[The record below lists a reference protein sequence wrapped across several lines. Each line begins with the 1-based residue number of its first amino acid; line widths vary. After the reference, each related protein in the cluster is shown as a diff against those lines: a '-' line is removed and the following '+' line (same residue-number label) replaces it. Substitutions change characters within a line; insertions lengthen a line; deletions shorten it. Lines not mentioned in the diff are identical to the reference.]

1 LPNLEKTRN
10 LVRRADAIGTF
21 QSLVALWQI
30 FLRQGQIPEAQADAS
45 LRSLIEALAD
55 ARRDESIFDAGR
67 AGVRVLLT
75 ATRSAENVSEQDRL
89 IELLAGKPGP
99 GEEAAHKAV
108 LEKLNTRFGEQRLV
122 SVKDLF
128 DLADHL
134 ERVSRGESFNVAM
147 ANRLAARISEVR
159 LPRSNLSSEESNSFA
174 QGHWVE
180 KHIQEQRDLNL
191 RRLVDRAQ
199 GRSENLLDIRGEL
212 APILRDSLVGLVY
225 TYYSPPAA
233 ELIRANPLFV
243 RSHDFLGMQGFNSW
257 RSSRL
262 LGTGWPNSG
271 GGRLVGS
278 LNGLAYAL
286 AEAEQNFMIPSE
298 RQALIWQDL
307 APQILLGA
315 TVPRWWNVSAADQ
328 HFVGLHM
335 RLGHKLLATAATD
348 SALREQ
354 VLELLRRRVEPA
366 RLWRM
371 QQYFQAGKLGEGIAT
386 LTPAELYETA
396 ADFTQGNL
404 QRARELGDPFV
415 SEIERLRQQDAS
427 RFNYDRM
434 ASLFGTPHPEL
445 SHSFKA
451 ELLHLPLF
459 PTMMGY
465 SSRILAESWES
476 TNLYWAALADELH
489 LSPAQLNLLVPQW
502 TQESLERIF
511 ATHLDDWPALLRSMR
526 IVGDRYRERLKP
538 GVEQQVQAG
547 WNDHANGTE

>member
-1 LPNLEKTRN
+1 
-10 LVRRADAIGTF
+10 
-21 QSLVALWQI
+21 
-30 FLRQGQIPEAQADAS
+30 
-45 LRSLIEALAD
+45 
-55 ARRDESIFDAGR
+55 
-67 AGVRVLLT
+67 
-75 ATRSAENVSEQDRL
+75 
-89 IELLAGKPGP
+89 
-99 GEEAAHKAV
+99 
-108 LEKLNTRFGEQRLV
+108 
-122 SVKDLF
+122 
-128 DLADHL
+128 
-134 ERVSRGESFNVAM
+134 
-147 ANRLAARISEVR
+147 
-159 LPRSNLSSEESNSFA
+159 
-174 QGHWVE
+174 
-180 KHIQEQRDLNL
+180 
-191 RRLVDRAQ
+191 
-199 GRSENLLDIRGEL
+199 
-212 APILRDSLVGLVY
+212 
-225 TYYSPPAA
+225 
-233 ELIRANPLFV
+233 
-243 RSHDFLGMQGFNSW
+243 
-257 RSSRL
+257 
-262 LGTGWPNSG
+262 
-271 GGRLVGS
+271 
-278 LNGLAYAL
+278 
-286 AEAEQNFMIPSE
+286 MIPSE

-396 ADFTQGNL
+396 ADFTQGNP

-427 RFNYDRM
+427 RFSYDRM

>member
-1 LPNLEKTRN
+1 L
-10 LVRRADAIGTF
+10 
-21 QSLVALWQI
+21 
-30 FLRQGQIPEAQADAS
+30 AS
-45 LRSLIEALAD
+45 
-55 ARRDESIFDAGR
+55 
-67 AGVRVLLT
+67 
-75 ATRSAENVSEQDRL
+75 
-89 IELLAGKPGP
+89 
-99 GEEAAHKAV
+99 
-108 LEKLNTRFGEQRLV
+108 
-122 SVKDLF
+122 
-128 DLADHL
+128 
-134 ERVSRGESFNVAM
+134 
-147 ANRLAARISEVR
+147 RISEVR

-257 RSSRL
+257 RASRL

-335 RLGHKLLATAATD
+335 RLGRKLLATAAAD
-348 SALREQ
+348 SALLEQ
-354 VLELLRRRVEPA
+354 VLDLLRRRVEPA

-371 QQYFQAGKLGEGIAT
+371 QQHFQAGKLGDGIAS
-386 LTPAELYETA
+386 LTPAEMYETA
-396 ADFTQGNL
+396 ADFLQGNP

-427 RFNYDRM
+427 RFSYDRM

-445 SHSFKA
+445 SRSFKA

-459 PTMMGY
+459 PT
-465 SSRILAESWES
+465 
-476 TNLYWAALADELH
+476 
-489 LSPAQLNLLVPQW
+489 
-502 TQESLERIF
+502 F
-511 ATHLDDWPALLRSMR
+511 
-526 IVGDRYRERLKP
+526 VGNKFTF
-538 GVEQQVQAG
+538 VCSC
-547 WNDHANGTE
+547 

>member
-1 LPNLEKTRN
+1 
-10 LVRRADAIGTF
+10 
-21 QSLVALWQI
+21 
-30 FLRQGQIPEAQADAS
+30 
-45 LRSLIEALAD
+45 
-55 ARRDESIFDAGR
+55 
-67 AGVRVLLT
+67 
-75 ATRSAENVSEQDRL
+75 
-89 IELLAGKPGP
+89 
-99 GEEAAHKAV
+99 
-108 LEKLNTRFGEQRLV
+108 
-122 SVKDLF
+122 
-128 DLADHL
+128 
-134 ERVSRGESFNVAM
+134 
-147 ANRLAARISEVR
+147 
-159 LPRSNLSSEESNSFA
+159 
-174 QGHWVE
+174 
-180 KHIQEQRDLNL
+180 
-191 RRLVDRAQ
+191 
-199 GRSENLLDIRGEL
+199 
-212 APILRDSLVGLVY
+212 
-225 TYYSPPAA
+225 
-233 ELIRANPLFV
+233 
-243 RSHDFLGMQGFNSW
+243 MQGFNSW

-396 ADFTQGNL
+396 ADFTQGNP

-427 RFNYDRM
+427 RFSYDRM